1 MKKQTRGLF
10 RKVQNQ
16 AGRDKAM
23 VENREMIETAYGMR
37 ISSIKPCR
45 AGYILD
51 TDQGKKYFRQCQC
64 SENRIAYVHDAKQHL
79 MNHGFTTLDPYQ
91 VTAEGRPSMEIESQ
105 LYIMTPFIDGRE
117 CEFGEDSDA
126 IKASVALASMHKAGK
141 GFKARPGLAIPND
154 LGKMPESLGKRYDE
168 ILRMR
173 RKAERERGAFDYIY
187 LDCVDK
193 FTALAEES
201 LRLLDGPEYPRLVKK
216 TLLEGGI
223 CHHDYSYQNIL
234 MKGPTTYIT
243 GFEAC
248 GEEIRVYDLVN
259 LLRRKMRKCNWNPT
273 KATLLL
279 EAYSEFEPI
288 TKDENVVMK
297 AMLLFPQ
304 KFWRVANRYYN
315 SRRSWA
321 QKNFTGMLEEVVAE
335 YHDHIRFMKQFDTMF

>member
-1 MKKQTRGLF
+1 MKRG
-10 RKVQNQ
+10 VI
-16 AGRDKAM
+16 
-23 VENREMIETAYGMR
+23 EIMIESRELVEATFNLR

-51 TDQGKKYFRQCQC
+51 TDQGRKYLRQCQC
-64 SENRIAYVHDAKQHL
+64 SENRILYVHEAKQHL
-79 MNHGFTTLDPYQ
+79 MSQGFITLDPYS
-91 VTAEGRPSMEIESQ
+91 VSLEGQPYLVIDNQ
-105 LYIMTPFIDGRE
+105 NYILTPFIDGRE

-126 IKASVALASMHKAGK
+126 VRASVVLAAMHKASK
-141 GFKARPGLAIPND
+141 GFKGRNGLNITNE
-154 LGKMPESLGKRYDE
+154 LGKLPENLTKRYDE
-168 ILRMR
+168 VLRMR

-193 FTALAEES
+193 FIALAEES
-201 LRLLDGPEYPRLVKK
+201 LTLLEGPEYGRLVKA
-216 TLLEGGI
+216 TLSEGGI

-234 MKGPTTYIT
+234 MKGSTTYIT

-248 GEEIRVYDLVN
+248 GEEIRIYDLVN
-259 LLRRKMRKCNWNPT
+259 LLRRKMRKCNWNPQ
-273 KATLLL
+273 KASLLL
-279 EAYSEFEPI
+279 KAYSELEPLS
-288 TKDENVVMK
+288 KDEVVVMK

-335 YHDHIRFMKQFDTMF
+335 YHEHTRFMSVYDSLI

>member
-1 MKKQTRGLF
+1 
-10 RKVQNQ
+10 
-16 AGRDKAM
+16 M
-23 VENREMIETAYGMR
+23 VESRELIETTYGLR
-37 ISSIKPCR
+37 IFSIKPCR

-51 TDQGKKYFRQCQC
+51 TDQGKKYLHQCQC
-64 SENRIAYVHDAKQHL
+64 SENRIIYVHDAKQHL
-79 MNHGFTTLDPYQ
+79 EQHGFTTLDTYS
-91 VTAEGRPSMEIESQ
+91 VAVDGRPFMEIDNQ
-105 LYIMTPFIDGRE
+105 FYIVTPFIDGRE
-117 CEFGEDSDA
+117 CEFGDDA
-126 IKASVALASMHKAGK
+126 DAVRAAVALSAMHKAGK
-141 GFKARPGLAIPND
+141 GFKPRLGLAIASE
-154 LGKMPESLGKRYDE
+154 LGKLPESLTKRYDE

-193 FTALAEES
+193 FIELAEES
-201 LRLLDGPEYPRLVKK
+201 LRLLGGLEYPRLVKK

-248 GEEIRVYDLVN
+248 GEEIRIYDLVN
-259 LLRRKMRKCNWNPT
+259 LIRRKMRKCNWNPQ
-273 KATLLL
+273 KASILLD
-279 EAYSEFEPI
+279 AYSELDPI
-288 TKDENVVMK
+288 TRDESVVMK

-321 QKNFTGMLEEVVAE
+321 QKNFTGMLEEVITE
-335 YHDHIRFMKQFDTMF
+335 YSDHVRFMKQFDSLF